1 MALSLELPH
10 IHDVQHHCLLG
21 QEVGRAQGPQVVPG
35 VASTDHSL
43 DTSARLPR
51 ASAFFWPVPS
61 DAYFAGPRIVS
72 QTQGDKRVYNRV
84 I

>member
-10 IHDVQHHCLLG
+10 FHDVQHPCATSLPAG
-21 QEVGRAQGPQVVPG
+21 PRAGEAQGPQVGPG

-43 DTSARLPR
+43 DTSVRLPG

-61 DAYFAGPRIVS
+61 DAFFAGPRIVS
-72 QTQGDKRVYNRV
+72 QTQLG
-84 I
+84 